1 MAQDLPQDSELKQCE
16 GILSDLSTMTL
27 KTGQTLILK
36 SNQEICV
43 PHSER
48 EHIID
53 TCQSTQLAYDSI
65 ISKLRGKVFWPGMKE
80 EVKKKYTDCNA
91 CAENHISVPH

>member
-1 MAQDLPQDSELKQCE
+1 MCGQILNYKKQLTNHTNNHTQRGTLKLNSVNAVELKNGIKAQDLAQDSELKQCE

-43 PHSER
+43 PHFEIER
-48 EHIID
+48 ILD
-53 TCQSTQLAYDSI
+53 TFPTT
-65 ISKLRGKVFWPGMKE
+65 P
-80 EVKKKYTDCNA
+80 
-91 CAENHISVPH
+91 